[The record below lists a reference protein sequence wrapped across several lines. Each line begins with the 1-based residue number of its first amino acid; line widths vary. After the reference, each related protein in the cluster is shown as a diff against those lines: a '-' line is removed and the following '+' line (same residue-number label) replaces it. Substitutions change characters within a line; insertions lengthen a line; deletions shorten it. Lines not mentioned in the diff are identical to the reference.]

1 MATEEE
7 PCQPPR
13 SRCPVNNRGNP
24 TASGQSPSQQLETR
38 TPRHPSVDPPGTPGT
53 TRPTPDIPGITLDK
67 PRRDDEGQAMAK
79 MTMAK
84 AASRQA
90 LAGPTPGVTTNP
102 APPHRASENQ
112 RRFSAQKP
120 VTCVRGDPPELTRGY
135 PALRR
140 LRRPFDKRANEAQ
153 GERRGY
159 S

>member
-53 TRPTPDIPGITLDK
+53 TRPTPDIPGITMDK
-67 PRRDDEGQAMAK
+67 PRRDDEGQATAT

-102 APPHRASENQ
+102 APPRRASENH
-112 RRFSAQKP
+112 RRFRTQKP
-120 VTCVRGDPPELTRGY
+120 VTCVRGDPPELTRGH

-140 LRRPFDKRANEAQ
+140 LRRPFDKRANEAH
-153 GERRGY
+153 GEMKGY